1 MLRVAYS
8 PHQKAFTAR
17 IDTLRKS
24 FAKYKRSISSRAF
37 AKLPWAS
44 HPALAQVKG
53 KGPFKHLVLVGMGGS
68 SLGMKA
74 LCSALG
80 INDITFLDNV
90 DPDFVQVQIESLN
103 LKKTLFLLVSKSGG
117 TIEVLSIAEILF
129 AKIKSARNF
138 LTITDNSQGA
148 LAIFSKK
155 KKIPCITSP
164 ADVPGRFSILSI
176 AGLLPAALAG
186 VNAGAML
193 TGAQDTSWEDAF
205 TLAAHQFL
213 HFKNGNNITVF
224 FPYSEGLTYVAEW
237 YIQLL
242 SESIGKSAKVGITPV
257 KALGVK
263 DQHSQLQLYLDGPR
277 DKVVTFVA
285 LGGNHQAKIPHAYEA
300 FEEFAIL
307 GGKSIQELLDIE
319 RVATAQ
325 ALAKNGCPNQTLLL
339 RELSAHSL
347 GQLLFLAQV
356 ETVFLG
362 QLYDINPFD
371 QPGVELI
378 KKYIYGALH
387 RPGYEIYQKELA
399 SLKKDKKFQI

>member
-263 DQHSQLQLYLDGPR
+263 DQHSQLQLFLDGPR
-277 DKVVTFVA
+277 DKFFIFLKPDTTTYDFT
-285 LGGNHQAKIPHAYEA
+285 IPDVPY
-300 FEEFAIL
+300 
-307 GGKSIQELLDIE
+307 
-319 RVATAQ
+319 T
-325 ALAKNGCPNQTLLL
+325 
-339 RELSAHSL
+339 L
-347 GQLLFLAQV
+347 GQLFDAEYQGVIGAFKERNIPFCEIAIPALAP
-356 ETVFLG
+356 EFLG
-362 QLYDINPFD
+362 ELFCFFELAIAFLGKLFNVNAEN
-371 QPGVELI
+371 QPAVELSKAI
-378 KKYIYGALH
+378 TKNV
-387 RPGYEIYQKELA
+387 
-399 SLKKDKKFQI
+399 LKNY